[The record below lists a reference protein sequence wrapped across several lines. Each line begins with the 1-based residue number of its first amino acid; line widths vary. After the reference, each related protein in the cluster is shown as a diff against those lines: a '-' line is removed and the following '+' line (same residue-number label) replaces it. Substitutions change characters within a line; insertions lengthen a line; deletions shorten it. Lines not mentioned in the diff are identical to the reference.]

1 MKGRVADLSDLC
13 SGHEL
18 NYFEQL
24 WSQRSA
30 GPVDH
35 SSEIWDERAER
46 WIANLNTEPG
56 KTARK
61 QRIRT
66 LAAQLRSRG
75 LLSGDQNV
83 ADIGCGPGLFVLEFA
98 RTARHAIGIDY
109 SGRFVEH
116 AKKLAAER
124 EVANAEFLQRDFL
137 TLDIEAEGLARAFDL
152 VFTCLTPAA
161 TGAGSLEKLMGMS
174 RGWCCN
180 TTIVHA
186 GDSLSEQVMRDV
198 YGEELKSRWNGRS
211 FFILNN
217 LLWLRGYYPETFYY
231 DDVRDET
238 VVPDRNWAKK
248 IAAYCGKKEK
258 DDIDR
263 IREYLEG
270 LGEMP
275 RHSTSRYGMILWNVN
290 RKDKRE

>member
-1 MKGRVADLSDLC
+1 MSNLSTD
-13 SGHEL
+13 HEL

-35 SSEIWDERAER
+35 SSEIWDKRAER
-46 WIANLNTEPG
+46 WIANLNAEPG

-66 LAAQLRSRG
+66 LAAQLRGRG
-75 LLSGDQNV
+75 LLNGEQTV
-83 ADIGCGPGLFVLEFA
+83 VDIGCGPGLFALEFA
-98 RTARHAIGIDY
+98 RTARRAVGIDY
-109 SGRFVEH
+109 STRFVEH
-116 AKKLAAER
+116 AKKLAGER
-124 EVANAEFLQRDFL
+124 NVTNAEFLQRDFL
-137 TLDIEAEGLARAFDL
+137 TLDVEKEGFARAFDL

-161 TGAGSLEKLMGMS
+161 AAAGSLEKLMNMS
-174 RGWCCN
+174 CGYCCN

-186 GDSLSEQVMRDV
+186 EDSLAEQVMRDV

-211 FFILNN
+211 FFALAN

-231 DDVRDET
+231 DDVRDEV
-238 VVPDRNWAKK
+238 VVPDRRWAKK
-248 IAAYCGKKEK
+248 IAAYCGKREEE
-258 DDIDR
+258 DLCR
-263 IREYLEG
+263 IERYLAK

-275 RHSTSRYGMILWNVN
+275 RHSASRYGSILWNVN
-290 RKDKRE
+290 QKDKHE

>member
-1 MKGRVADLSDLC
+1 MSNLSQD
-13 SGHEL
+13 HEL

-24 WSQRSA
+24 WFQRSV

-35 SSEIWDERAER
+35 SSEIWDRRAER
-46 WIANLNTEPG
+46 WIANLNAEPG

-75 LLSGDQNV
+75 LLGGDQTV
-83 ADIGCGPGLFVLEFA
+83 ADIGCGPGLFALEFA
-98 RTARHAIGIDY
+98 RTARHAVGIDY

-116 AKKLAAER
+116 ARKLAAER
-124 EVANAEFLQRDFL
+124 AVTNAEFLQRDFL
-137 TLDIEAEGLARAFDL
+137 TLDIKAEGFTRAFDL

-161 TGAGSLEKLMGMS
+161 TGTGSMEKLMGMS

-186 GDSLSEQVMRDV
+186 EDSLAEQVMHDV
-198 YGEELKSRWNGRS
+198 FGEELNSRWNGRS

-217 LLWLRGYYPETFYY
+217 LLWLNGYYPETFYY
-231 DDVRDET
+231 DDVRDE
-238 VVPDRNWAKK
+238 VIMPDRRWAKK
-248 IAAYCGKKEK
+248 IAAYCGKREEE
-258 DDIDR
+258 DICR
-263 IREYLEG
+263 IERYLEKG
-270 LGEMP
+270 GEMP
-275 RHSTSRYGMILWNVN
+275 RHSASRYGSILWSVD
-290 RKDKRE
+290 RKNTR

>member
-1 MKGRVADLSDLC
+1 MSSDR
-13 SGHEL
+13 EL

-24 WSQRSA
+24 WSQRST
-30 GPVDH
+30 GPIDH
-35 SSEIWDERAER
+35 SSELWDKRAER
-46 WIANLNTEPG
+46 WIANLNAEPG

-66 LAAQLRSRG
+66 LAGQLRARG
-75 LLSGDQNV
+75 LLGEEQSV
-83 ADIGCGPGLFVLEFA
+83 ADIGCGPGLFALEFA
-98 RTARHAIGIDY
+98 RTARCAVGIDY

-124 EVANAEFLQRDFL
+124 DVANVEFLQRDFL
-137 TLDIEAEGLARAFDL
+137 ALDIEKEGFARAFDL

-161 TGAGSLEKLMGMS
+161 TGAGSLEKLIGMS

-186 GDSLSEQVMRDV
+186 EDSLAERVMRDV
-198 YGEELKSRWNGRS
+198 YGEELKSRWDGRS
-211 FFILNN
+211 FFALTN

-238 VVPDRNWAKK
+238 VVPDRHWAKK
-248 IAAYCGKKEK
+248 IAAYCGRKTAEDIERVEK
-258 DDIDR
+258 
-263 IREYLEG
+263 YLER
-270 LGEMP
+270 LGECP
-275 RHSTSRYGMILWNVN
+275 RHSLSRYGSILWNVN
-290 RKDKRE
+290 RTDRR

>member
-1 MKGRVADLSDLC
+1 MSSDR
-13 SGHEL
+13 EL

-24 WSQRSA
+24 WSQRST

-35 SSEIWDERAER
+35 SSELWDKRAER
-46 WIANLNTEPG
+46 WIANLNAEPG

-66 LAAQLRSRG
+66 LAGQLRVRG
-75 LLSGDQNV
+75 LLGEEQSV
-83 ADIGCGPGLFVLEFA
+83 ADIGCGPGLFALEFA
-98 RTARHAIGIDY
+98 RTAHSAVGIDY

-124 EVANAEFLQRDFL
+124 DVTNVEFLQRDFL
-137 TLDIEAEGLARAFDL
+137 ALDIEKEGFARAFDL

-161 TGAGSLEKLMGMS
+161 TGAGSLEKLIGMS

-186 GDSLSEQVMRDV
+186 EDSLAERVMRDV
-198 YGEELKSRWNGRS
+198 YGEELKSRWDGRS
-211 FFILNN
+211 FFALTN

-238 VVPDRNWAKK
+238 VVPDRHWAKK
-248 IAAYCGKKEK
+248 IAAYCGRKTAE
-258 DDIDR
+258 DIDR
-263 IREYLEG
+263 VEKYLER
-270 LGEMP
+270 LGECP
-275 RHSTSRYGMILWNVN
+275 RHSLSRYGSILWNVN
-290 RKDKRE
+290 RTDRR